1 MTATTTRDPMPTAWR
16 QCEICG
22 VEGYDVKPSLAL
34 VQLAGAKRIFDT
46 VTRCRDARACRSRC
60 EAAGNIWPLL

>member
-1 MTATTTRDPMPTAWR
+1 MPTAWR

-34 VQLAGAKRIFDT
+34 VDLPAGKWRYETIA
-46 VTRCRDARACRSRC
+46 RCRDARACRSRC
-60 EAAGNIWPLL
+60 EAAGNTWPLL